1 MWHVDF
7 LAGETHYLDH
17 LHPIWQALPPER
29 RGAILLVKSSPASD
43 RPSVLK
49 AYALTRR
56 YEGCAAFPDTAR
68 AADAAAWLRGRTGPV
83 VTASVNDARLVQKS
97 GRPQVFC
104 EHGAGQSYS
113 SEHPSYAGGRGGRQN
128 VRLFLCPNEAVAER
142 NRRAY
147 PGVPAVVIGCP
158 KLDAWHREPPKPR
171 SEPPVVALSFHWPCE
186 VCPETRWAFPHYRKG
201 LGTVARDPRWQL
213 IGHGHPRAL
222 SALRGHYATLG
233 VEVVEQFAE
242 VVARADCYVCDNSS
256 TMFEFASLGR
266 PVVVLNAPWYR
277 REVEHGLRFW
287 EAAGVGV
294 QCDEPEDLPEAI
306 VTALQDAP
314 ERRRAREAAVAL
326 AYAYTD
332 GRAAQRAAKAIRETL
347 CPSPSRSTR
356 ATSSMSLKRRRG
368 SPARA
373 AAK

>member
-1 MWHVDF
+1 MPIDF
-7 LAGETHYLDH
+7 LCGEVHFLDH
-17 LHPIWQALPPER
+17 LHPIWAALPAKD
-29 RGAILLVKSSPASD
+29 RG
-43 RPSVLK
+43 VL
-49 AYALTRR
+49 ALTRSVSGGDAPGR
-56 YEGCAAFPDTAR
+56 LARHARACGYEGCVAFPNTSNR
-68 AADAAAWLRGRTGPV
+68 QDAVVWLRTRPGPLV
-83 VTASVNDARLVQKS
+83 VASVGDARTADKT
-97 GRPQVFC
+97 GRPVAFC

-113 SEHPSYAGGRGGRQN
+113 SRHASYAGGQGGRRN
-128 VRLFLCPNEAVAER
+128 VRLFLCPNEQAAER

-158 KLDAWHREPPKPR
+158 KLDAWHREPPPPR
-171 SEPPVVALSFHWPCE
+171 REPPVVALSFHWPCE
-186 VCPETRWAFPHYRKG
+186 VCPETLWAFPHYRKG

-294 QCDEPEDLPEAI
+294 QCSEPEDLPEAI
-306 VTALQDAP
+306 ATALQDAP
-314 ERRRAREAAVAL
+314 ERRAAREAAVAL

-356 ATSSMSLKRRRG
+356 VTSSTSLKRRRG
-368 SPARA
+368 SPASA

>member
-1 MWHVDF
+1 M
-7 LAGETHYLDH
+7 
-17 LHPIWQALPPER
+17 
-29 RGAILLVKSSPASD
+29 LVKSSPASD

-142 NRRAY
+142 NRAAY
-147 PGVPAVVIGCP
+147 PQAEVATVGCP
-158 KLDAWHREPPKPR
+158 KLDTWHRAPR
-171 SEPPVVALSFHWPCE
+171 KRKADPPVVVISFHWDCQ
-186 VCPETRWAFPHYRKG
+186 VCPETRWAFPHYRQG
-201 LGTVARDPRWQL
+201 LGAVARDPRWQL

-306 VTALQDAP
+306 ALALQDTPAQ
-314 ERRRAREAAVAL
+314 RKARRAGVAL

-332 GRAAQRAAKAIRETL
+332 GHAAERAAEAILEVA
-347 CPSPSRSTR
+347 CPSPSRLTSRKSSTSSTR
-356 ATSSMSLKRRRG
+356 RKSSS
-368 SPARA
+368 A
-373 AAK
+373 AAPAKSALSSAAC